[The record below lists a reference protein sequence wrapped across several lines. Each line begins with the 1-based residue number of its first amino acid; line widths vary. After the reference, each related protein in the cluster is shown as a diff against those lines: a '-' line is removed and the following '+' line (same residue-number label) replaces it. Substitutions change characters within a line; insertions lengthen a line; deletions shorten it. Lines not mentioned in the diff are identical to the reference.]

1 MFRSFLRTV
10 KSMREV
16 LITMKIAVL
25 AGGISPERDVSLCS
39 ASLISNAL
47 LSKGHEVAFVD
58 VYEGITENG
67 DIEAFFVKPDSGKTF
82 SYSIPETEPDLDA
95 IIASHG
101 GRKELIGPGIIDLC
115 KKADAVFIGCHGGMG
130 ENGRLQAVLDC
141 YDIPYTGSGYLGCAM
156 AMDKHLSKTLLVQFH
171 IPTADWVIFDPS
183 RHTIDM
189 IRKDIGF
196 PCVVKPIGCG
206 SSCGVSIVHDESE
219 WEDAITYSTKYEKT
233 CLVEKMIHGREFSIG
248 VLDGKALPIIEIRP
262 KQGFYD
268 YKNKY
273 QANATEEI
281 CPAPLSDEQTKE
293 AQRLAVAV
301 HNTLGLGNYSRV
313 DFILSEDDGKFYCLE
328 ANNLPGMTPNSLIP
342 QEARAIGISYEDLC
356 EKLVLSASR
365 KA

>member
-1 MFRSFLRTV
+1 
-10 KSMREV
+10 
-16 LITMKIAVL
+16 MKIVVL

-58 VYEGITENG
+58 VYEGVSEG
-67 DIEAFFVKPDSGKTF
+67 ADLASLFAKPDSGKSY
-82 SYSIPETEPDLDA
+82 SYSIPETEPDLPA
-95 IIASHG
+95 LIASHG
-101 GRKELIGPGIIDLC
+101 GRTELIGPGVLELC
-115 KKADAVFIGCHGGMG
+115 KMADAVFIGCHGGMG

-141 YDIPYTGSGYLGCAM
+141 IDVPYTGSGYLGCAL
-156 AMDKHLSKTLLVQFH
+156 AMDKHLTKTLLLQFS
-171 IPTADWVIFDPS
+171 IPTAKWLIFDPS
-183 RHTIDM
+183 
-189 IRKDIGF
+189 KDTLEDVKREIGI

-219 WEDAITYSTKYEKT
+219 WDNAIEYSTKYEKT
-233 CLVEKMIHGREFSIG
+233 CLVEKMISGREFSIG
-248 VLDGKALPIIEIRP
+248 VLDGQALPIIEIIP
-262 KQGFYD
+262 KEGFYD

-281 CPAPLSDEQTKE
+281 CPAALSPEQTKE
-293 AQRLAVAV
+293 AQALAVAV
-301 HNTLGLGNYSRV
+301 HRALGLGNYSRV
-313 DFILSEDDGKFYCLE
+313 DFILSNEDGKFYCLE

-342 QEARAIGISYEDLC
+342 QEARAIGIAYEDLC

>member
-1 MFRSFLRTV
+1 
-10 KSMREV
+10 
-16 LITMKIAVL
+16 MKIVVL

-58 VYEGITENG
+58 VYEGTGET
-67 DIEAFFVKPDSGKTF
+67 DLEKCFVKPSSGKTF
-82 SYSIPETEPDLDA
+82 SYSIPETEPDLPA
-95 IIASHG
+95 LIAAHG
-101 GRKELIGPGIIDLC
+101 GREELIGPGVLELC

-141 YDIPYTGSGYLGCAM
+141 YDIPYTGSGYLGCAL
-156 AMDKHLSKTLLVQFH
+156 AMDKHLTKTLLLQFN

-183 RHTIDM
+183 KQSVDE
-189 IRKDIGF
+189 IREKIGF
-196 PCVVKPIGCG
+196 PCVVKPIDCG

-219 WEDAITYSTKYEKT
+219 WEDAITYSTKYENT
-233 CLVEKMIHGREFSIG
+233 CLIEKMIHGREFSIG
-248 VLDGKALPIIEIRP
+248 VLDGRALPIIEIRP

-281 CPAPLSDEQTKE
+281 CPAPLSEEQTKR
-293 AQRLAVAV
+293 AQELAVAV
-301 HNTLGLGNYSRV
+301 HRALGLGNYSRV
-313 DFILSEDDGKFYCLE
+313 DFILSEEDGDFYCLE

-342 QEARAIGISYEDLC
+342 QEARADGIAYEDLC

-365 KA
+365 KK

>member
-1 MFRSFLRTV
+1 
-10 KSMREV
+10 
-16 LITMKIAVL
+16 MKIVVL

-58 VYEGITENG
+58 VYEGIEG
-67 DIEAFFVKPDSGKTF
+67 SDLASQFVKPESGKTF
-82 SYSIPETEPDLDA
+82 SYAIAETEPDLQA
-95 IIASHG
+95 LIASHG
-101 GRKELIGPGIIDLC
+101 GRQELIGPGVLELC
-115 KKADAVFIGCHGGMG
+115 KMADTVFIGCHGGMG

-141 YDIPYTGSGYLGCAM
+141 MHVPYTGSGYLGCAL
-156 AMDKHLSKTLLVQFH
+156 AMDKNISKTLISQFGV
-171 IPTADWVIFDPS
+171 PTADWILYTPS
-183 RHTIDM
+183 TDDEASA
-189 IRKDIGF
+189 KAKIGF

-219 WEDAITYSTKYEKT
+219 WAAAIAYSTKYEKT
-233 CLVEKMIHGREFSIG
+233 CLIEKMVKGREFSIG
-248 VLDGKALPIIEIRP
+248 VLDGQALPIIEIKP

-281 CPAPLSDEQTKE
+281 CPAELSPEKTKE
-293 AQRLAVAV
+293 AQALAVKV
-301 HNTLGLGNYSRV
+301 HETLGLGNYSRV
-313 DFILSEDDGKFYCLE
+313 DFILSENDGKFYCLE

-356 EKLVLSASR
+356 EKLVLSASI
-365 KA
+365 KE

>member
-1 MFRSFLRTV
+1 
-10 KSMREV
+10 
-16 LITMKIAVL
+16 MKIVVL

-47 LSKGHEVAFVD
+47 LSKGHEVDFVD
-58 VYEGITENG
+58 VYVGLS
-67 DIEAFFVKPDSGKTF
+67 DEAVGNLDACFVKPDSGKTF
-82 SYSIPETEPDLDA
+82 SYSIPEQEPDLPA
-95 IIASHG
+95 LIAANG
-101 GRKELIGPGIIDLC
+101 GRQALIGPGVIELC
-115 KKADAVFIGCHGGMG
+115 RKADAVFIGCHGGMG

-156 AMDKHLSKTLLVQFH
+156 AMDKHLTKTLLLQFN
-171 IPTADWVIFDPS
+171 IPTAPWMLFDPEKDS
-183 RHTIDM
+183 IEDVKKTIG
-189 IRKDIGF
+189 I

-219 WEDAITYSTKYEKT
+219 WDAAIAYSTKYEKI
-233 CLVEKMIHGREFSIG
+233 CLIEKMIHGREFSIG
-248 VLDGKALPIIEIRP
+248 VLDGQGLPIIEIIP

-281 CPAPLSDEQTKE
+281 CPAALSPEKTKE
-293 AQRLAVAV
+293 AQDLAVAV
-301 HNTLGLGNYSRV
+301 HRTLGLGNYSRV
-313 DFILSEDDGKFYCLE
+313 DFILSEEDDKFYCLE

-342 QEARAIGISYEDLC
+342 QEARAIGISYEYLC
-356 EKLVLSASR
+356 EKLVFSASR

>member
-1 MFRSFLRTV
+1 
-10 KSMREV
+10 MRV
-16 LITMKIAVL
+16 IVL

-58 VYEGITENG
+58 VYEGVP
-67 DIEAFFVKPDSGKTF
+67 EAEAKDGSFDLASCFVKPSSGKTF

-95 IIASHG
+95 LIASHG
-101 GRKELIGPGIIDLC
+101 GRKELIGPGVLDLC
-115 KKADAVFIGCHGGMG
+115 RMADAVFIGCHGGMG

-141 YDIPYTGSGYLGCAM
+141 IDVPYTGSGYLGCAL
-156 AMDKHLSKTLLVQFH
+156 AMDKHLTKTLLLQFS
-171 IPTADWVIFDPS
+171 IPTAEWMIFDPKK
-183 RHTIDM
+183 HTIDM
-189 IRKDIGF
+189 VREQIGF

-219 WEDAITYSTKYEKT
+219 WADAITYSTKYEST
-233 CLVEKMIHGREFSIG
+233 CLIEKMIHGREFSIG
-248 VLDGKALPIIEIRP
+248 VLDGQALPIIEIRP

-281 CPAPLSDEQTKE
+281 CPAPLSPEQTEE
-293 AQRLAVAV
+293 AQALAVAV
-301 HNTLGLGNYSRV
+301 HNALNLGNYSRV
-313 DFILSEDDGKFYCLE
+313 DFILSEEDGRFYCLE

-365 KA
+365 KG

>member
-1 MFRSFLRTV
+1 
-10 KSMREV
+10 MRIV
-16 LITMKIAVL
+16 VL

-58 VYEGITENG
+58 VYEGTEET
-67 DIEAFFVKPDSGKTF
+67 DPECCFVKPDSGKTF
-82 SYSIPETEPDLDA
+82 SYSIPETEPDLPA
-95 IIASHG
+95 LIASHG
-101 GRKELIGPGIIDLC
+101 GRKELIGPGVIDLC

-156 AMDKHLSKTLLVQFH
+156 AMDKHLTKTLLLQFD
-171 IPTADWVIFDPS
+171 IPTADWLIFDPS
-183 RHTIDM
+183 KQSISDVRE
-189 IRKDIGF
+189 KIGF

-219 WEDAITYSTKYEKT
+219 WEAAITYSTKYENT
-233 CLVEKMIHGREFSIG
+233 CLIEKMIHGREFSIG
-248 VLDGKALPIIEIRP
+248 VLDGQALPIIEIIP

-281 CPAPLSDEQTKE
+281 CPAALSDEKTKE
-293 AQRLAVAV
+293 AQALAVAV

-313 DFILSEDDGKFYCLE
+313 DFILSEEDDRFYCLE

-356 EKLVLSASR
+356 EKLVMSASR
-365 KA
+365 KQ

>member
-1 MFRSFLRTV
+1 
-10 KSMREV
+10 
-16 LITMKIAVL
+16 MKIVVL

-58 VYEGITENG
+58 VYEGVPDNADLT
-67 DIEAFFVKPDSGKTF
+67 ALFAKPDSGKTY
-82 SYSIPETEPDLDA
+82 SYTIPETEPDLPA
-95 IIASHG
+95 LIASHG
-101 GRKELIGPGIIDLC
+101 GRKELIGPGVLQLC
-115 KKADAVFIGCHGGMG
+115 KMADAVFIGCHGGMG

-141 YDIPYTGSGYLGCAM
+141 IDVPYTGSGYLGCAL
-156 AMDKHLSKTLLVQFH
+156 AMDKHLTKTLLLQFR
-171 IPTADWVIFDPS
+171 IPTAKWVIYDPS
-183 RHTIDM
+183 ENTIE
-189 IRKDIGF
+189 DIKRTIGI

-206 SSCGVSIVHDESE
+206 SSCGVSIVKDESE
-219 WEDAITYSTKYEKT
+219 WDAAISYSTKYEKT
-233 CLVEKMIHGREFSIG
+233 CLIEQMIKGREFSIG
-248 VLDGKALPIIEIRP
+248 VLDGKALPIIEIIP

-281 CPAPLSDEQTKE
+281 CPANLTEEQTKE
-293 AQRLAVAV
+293 AQDLAVAV
-301 HNTLGLGNYSRV
+301 HHALNLGNYSRV
-313 DFILSEDDGKFYCLE
+313 DFILSEEDGHFYCLE

-365 KA
+365 KG